1 MSAHHSLTAEQHLTP
16 QSDAVPAPV
25 TTTYVG
31 RRRALGTAP
40 EEPPWPMYIGK
51 RRAVLDESTRQASHV
66 ASGQSG
72 ETAPSAASALTD
84 RSSSSLPPDIAGVS
98 ASLEPIDHTTSW
110 ASDET
115 VVLPR
120 VQAYV
125 GGRRRAARPVRSVRH
140 STPGR
145 ILSLPVLLGL
155 ASITVSIVGV
165 ITGDV
170 PDSFVG
176 DRAQIGSIGA
186 MNGTDAVGAARPDV
200 VSRSSDR
207 ERLGDVTAAKLGG
220 QVDLQ
225 AEQRAVALKKLTQLA
240 DQRSRLLAANRWQL
254 PLSTYRLTATFGEYG
269 LWSSYHTG
277 LDFAAPA
284 GTPLLA
290 MARGVITSAGYSGA
304 YGNRTVLT
312 LEDGTELWYAHQTS
326 IYASVGDQVSA
337 GDVVGS
343 VGSTGNVTGPHLH
356 LEVRPGGGDPVDP
369 YAALIAEGLAP

>member
-1 MSAHHSLTAEQHLTP
+1 MSANQSLTADQHLTP
-16 QSDAVPAPV
+16 PSDAVPAPD

-31 RRRALGTAP
+31 RRRALVAAP
-40 EEPPWPMYIGK
+40 EGPSWPTYIGK
-51 RRAVLDESTRQASHV
+51 RRAVLVESTTQASHPV
-66 ASGQSG
+66 PGLSGATS
-72 ETAPSAASALTD
+72 PSAASALND
-84 RSSSSLPPDIAGVS
+84 DSASSSRPDIAWAL
-98 ASLEPIDHTTSW
+98 ASLEPIDHTTSL

-115 VVLPR
+115 LVLPP
-120 VQAYV
+120 VQASV

-145 ILSLPVLLGL
+145 ILSGPVLLGL
-155 ASITVSIVGV
+155 ASVTASVVGV
-165 ITGDV
+165 ITVDA
-170 PDSFVG
+170 PDPAAVG
-176 DRAQIGSIGA
+176 HAQLGSIGA
-186 MNGTDAVGAARPDV
+186 MSGRHAIGAVRPDV
-200 VSRSSDR
+200 VSRDSNR
-207 ERLGDVTAAKLGG
+207 GRLGDVTVAKLDG

-225 AEQRAVALKKLTQLA
+225 AKQRAAALSKLARLA
-240 DQRSRLLAANRWQL
+240 DQRSSLLAANRWQL
-254 PLSTYRLTATFGEYG
+254 PLSSYRLTATFGEYG

-290 MARGVITSAGYSGA
+290 MAQGVITSTGYSGA
-304 YGNRTVLT
+304 YGNKTVLT

-326 IYASVGDQVSA
+326 IYVSVGDQVSA

-369 YAALIAEGLAP
+369 YAALVAEGLAP